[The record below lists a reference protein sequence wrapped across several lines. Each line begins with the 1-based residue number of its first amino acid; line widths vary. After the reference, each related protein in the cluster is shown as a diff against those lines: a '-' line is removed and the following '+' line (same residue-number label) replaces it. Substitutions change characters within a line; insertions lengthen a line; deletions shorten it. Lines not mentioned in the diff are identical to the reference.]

1 MHGPR
6 FLLVAVVV
14 AACARR
20 PDAPVQRPRAEP
32 APPQAQAEPA
42 RSGQPVALCILR
54 DGNVATIEGTYR
66 PELGDT
72 VIGGRPWREALPA
85 ASPPY
90 AEGVDWYV
98 KGDMVVSPGRELPL
112 ERYGL
117 TRILGPA
124 EVKRFGEYRGLPLF
138 VEALHEGPI
147 ADVVYLFVR
156 PGCEFQPYQ
165 QAYTVGA
172 VRGR

>member
-1 MHGPR
+1 MTGLR
-6 FLLVAVVV
+6 VVLVALVV
-14 AACARR
+14 AACTRR
-20 PDAPVQRPRAEP
+20 PDPPVHPPRTEP
-32 APPQAQAEPA
+32 APPQAQAEPPG
-42 RSGQPVALCILR
+42 SGQPVALCILR

-66 PELGDT
+66 PERGDT
-72 VIGGRPWREALPA
+72 VIGGRPWRQALPA
-85 ASPPY
+85 AFPPY

-98 KGDMVVSPGRELPL
+98 KGEMVVSPGRELPL

-117 TRILGPA
+117 TRVFAPA
-124 EVKRFGEYRGLPLF
+124 DVKRLGEYRGLPLF
-138 VEALHEGPI
+138 VDAAYEGGI
-147 ADVVYLFVR
+147 AEVVYLFVR

>member
-1 MHGPR
+1 MESR
-6 FLLVAVVV
+6 FVLLAL
-14 AACARR
+14 ALAGCTSR
-20 PDAPVQRPRAEP
+20 PGTPVPLRPEP
-32 APPQAQAEPA
+32 APARIQETPA
-42 RSGQPVALCILR
+42 RGGQPVALCILR
-54 DGNVATIEGTYR
+54 DGEVAAIEGTYR
-66 PELGDT
+66 PERGDT
-72 VIGGRPWREALPA
+72 VIGERPWREALPA

-90 AEGVDWYV
+90 AEAVDWYV
-98 KGDMVVSPGRELPL
+98 RGEMVVSPGRELAL

-117 TRILGPA
+117 TRILGPT
-124 EVKRFGEYRGLPLF
+124 EIKRFGEYRGLPLF